1 MNTFNFHDK
10 LEAISIWGTRKV
22 PRPSSNDMALVFELM
37 EGPTLHESWY
47 LGKNLKSISGRMFSG
62 DLLGFHGIFN
72 GICWD
77 FSKKHWDQ
85 MGLTMQLVD
94 PIRHGYLQE
103 NRNHRNTGCPKCLVQ
118 YHLVPKISEWHF
130 WGKKSILLNINEYH
144 HFASLSDSH
153 FFGGVRPHVWTKP
166 PGIALPLQKHQR
178 HHDPK
183 TSCEC

>member
-1 MNTFNFHDK
+1 
-10 LEAISIWGTRKV
+10 
-22 PRPSSNDMALVFELM
+22 
-37 EGPTLHESWY
+37 
-47 LGKNLKSISGRMFSG
+47 MFSG

-153 FFGGVRPHVWTKP
+153 FFGGVATCLDKAAWHSAP
-166 PGIALPLQKHQR
+166 IAKAPEAPRSQDVL
-178 HHDPK
+178 
-183 TSCEC
+183 